1 MATCSVRAPSA
12 LEDFTCG
19 QCPQAAAGSG
29 GAQGMEQ
36 PEVAASLR
44 IKVLVKF
51 NGQVKVRPKRDSFLG
66 F

>member
-1 MATCSVRAPSA
+1 MKQERVQSW
-12 LEDFTCG
+12 G
-19 QCPQAAAGSG
+19 WCPQAAAGSG

-51 NGQVKVRPKRDSFLG
+51 NGQSQSETQKRLIPG
-66 F
+66 ILEVPCEAT

>member
-1 MATCSVRAPSA
+1 MIFRVRVKQERVQSW
-12 LEDFTCG
+12 G
-19 QCPQAAAGSG
+19 WCPQAAAGSG